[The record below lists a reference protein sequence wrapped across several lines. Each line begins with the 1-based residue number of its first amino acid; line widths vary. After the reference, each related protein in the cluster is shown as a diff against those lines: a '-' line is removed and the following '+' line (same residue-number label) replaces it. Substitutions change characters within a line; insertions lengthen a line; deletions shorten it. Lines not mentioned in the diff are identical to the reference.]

1 MSMQDSKRQP
11 LAAPEYSGDV
21 HRAAADGSGAV
32 SPSVMPPHATL
43 HHGVPVGPAAMPSSP
58 MNIHQQGGSSTAT
71 ELVREDFAHLSRD
84 KAHNHKCKKGERLF
98 SKDRKKHK
106 NSAARYGHADP
117 KRYHDSG
124 SPSPNH
130 KGLPKTTAEDIPA
143 IPEQVFQDNFDA
155 FPVRTCWTGDD
166 DVAAPCYSRGTES
179 RLLLPAI
186 YGGTAMDGVF
196 SDEARMSGKRPK
208 KRHKHGAKHKHRHRE
223 PPETSQSPSADPE
236 SLLYDGVGIHQDQR
250 VWTDDLRQFSA
261 VERSSKR
268 HRRHHE
274 KSSDGL
280 PTTAGAIFKQREALF
295 PDAADRS
302 ALRKEEI
309 ERRKQILSRR
319 PSMISRDFFLSGS
332 NDTIDDVLQRQ
343 TAHLDQLAKISP
355 EFSYLAHSRK
365 YYMRSSREHSGMS
378 TSDSTSLSSPRDSR
392 ATPDAPCEQS
402 PGIKSLSDSKARSPD
417 AVEGDVLP
425 YTFSHEPVTSIMLSD
440 TSSNLGP
447 LDSVVSPEPQIGGTG
462 LSVAD
467 PGRPDVSARTLTK
480 RSKKERRTGD
490 ARARKA
496 AHAANAVSAM
506 CRGKRFGADRNLDST
521 LLPPAVQTA
530 ALGFRRKLSD
540 ETFSFVPDWSDRKV
554 NEQSD
559 VSRTLPFTQLGSH
572 CGSVVPVSSHLSVAP
587 AFSKET
593 NRAPEVAHQSALSG
607 GVQAISAELTVPIL
621 LPHKTKSTV
630 LNEGAIPHS
639 LLDVSQKVERD
650 SEERRLMSTE
660 ETETGHHARDSR
672 KTCPLALPYGHTGDP
687 DSYVVRTDETA
698 LTEHLRDSAGDLV
711 GHVDRKLLVLELPD
725 QRPINAALEE
735 SKNMVHSALEASQE
749 CTEGAIYMLET
760 EVKEMMGLPT
770 NGSAAKAH
778 FSLEDFR
785 ALSEGQEC
793 MPLDQKE
800 PCSRELGTCQEG
812 EMVELY
818 VRAPLGKDSSE
829 LIAGRHEAAETTQGA
844 QISRP
849 LDTEFKAPVFLSTS
863 TNVVPGV
870 VQDAPAKAKATTPP
884 ESAKRASLTIHTV
897 PVPEKR
903 HDAGEAA
910 LKTRPSNA
918 TAEDA
923 KMSRSPNLASRKKKA
938 RSFLR
943 QSLDK
948 PRDRTAS
955 PTPPTTSLSPAAAML
970 PGKCRGSLDA
980 TTLYAVTPRASIS
993 KPHLWREL
1001 SAVMSRP
1008 VFVGISTPKMAGV
1021 IMLMDEEEIRTEL
1034 DHVLPASSQVQL
1046 RELDISAAGKAGVHR
1061 N

>member
-1 MSMQDSKRQP
+1 MQDSKRQP

-43 HHGVPVGPAAMPSSP
+43 HHGVPVGAAAMPSSP

-98 SKDRKKHK
+98 SKGRKKHK

-117 KRYHDSG
+117 KPYHDSG

-130 KGLPKTTAEDIPA
+130 KGLPKTSAEDIPA

-186 YGGTAMDGVF
+186 YGGKAMDDVF

-261 VERSSKR
+261 VKRSSKR

-280 PTTAGAIFKQREALF
+280 PTTPGAIFKQREALF

-302 ALRKEEI
+302 ALRQEEI
-309 ERRKQILSRR
+309 ERRNQMLSRR

-365 YYMRSSREHSGMS
+365 YYMRSSRERSGMS

-425 YTFSHEPVTSIMLSD
+425 YTFSHGPVTSIMLPD

-496 AHAANAVSAM
+496 AHVANAVGAM
-506 CRGKRFGADRNLDST
+506 CRGKRFGADRNLDSP
-521 LLPPAVQTA
+521 LSPPAVQTA

-540 ETFSFVPDWSDRKV
+540 ETFAFVPDWSDRKV

-572 CGSVVPVSSHLSVAP
+572 CGNVVPVSSHLSVAP
-587 AFSKET
+587 AVSKET

-607 GVQAISAELTVPIL
+607 GEQAISAELTVPIL
-621 LPHKTKSTV
+621 LPQKTKSTV

-639 LLDVSQKVERD
+639 LLDVSQKIERD
-650 SEERRLMSTE
+650 SEEGRLMSTK
-660 ETETGHHARDSR
+660 ETETGHHVRDSR

-687 DSYVVRTDETA
+687 DSYVATADETA

-735 SKNMVHSALEASQE
+735 SKNMVHSVLEASQE
-749 CTEGAIYMLET
+749 CTKGAIDMLET
-760 EVKEMMGLPT
+760 E
-770 NGSAAKAH
+770 
-778 FSLEDFR
+778 
-785 ALSEGQEC
+785 
-793 MPLDQKE
+793 
-800 PCSRELGTCQEG
+800 
-812 EMVELY
+812 
-818 VRAPLGKDSSE
+818 
-829 LIAGRHEAAETTQGA
+829 
-844 QISRP
+844 
-849 LDTEFKAPVFLSTS
+849 
-863 TNVVPGV
+863 
-870 VQDAPAKAKATTPP
+870 DAPAKAKAATPP
-884 ESAKRASLTIHTV
+884 ESAKRASLTIRTV

-910 LKTRPSNA
+910 LKTHPSNA

-923 KMSRSPNLASRKKKA
+923 KMSRSPDLAWRKKKA
-938 RSFLR
+938 HSFLR
-943 QSLDK
+943 RSLDK

-955 PTPPTTSLSPAAAML
+955 PTPPKTSLSPAAAML

-1034 DHVLPASSQVQL
+1034 DHVLPASNQVKL

-1061 N
+1061 S